1 MKKRFILI
9 AAGILYLG
17 CHAASG
23 DSASLTDLFGG
34 QKQQKLL
41 EEKGKAY
48 QLKWQEQE
56 KRYQELLEKNKT
68 LEKEI
73 SDINQT
79 YKNVDADRENL
90 VAQLKRLLQEK
101 TEMTNAKEKLE
112 GLTQENTQFR
122 EENELLRQKDAA
134 HTSDIEKLK
143 GHMKG
148 FVAEHAH
155 LGAQLTESQA
165 ERNTIIEEATQKTAS
180 QLKSLQEKVNS
191 LSKENREMTKA
202 LESAKKETKALERN
216 KTEFKEKA
224 AVLQDQLDELEDS
237 YTRLQKESR
246 HWAEKS
252 QEFPKHI
259 TDLARQNKRLIEQTA
274 DMHYN
279 QGVFYAKNKEFKRA
293 IKEFEKVLDVKPKD
307 PQANYNLGYIYAE
320 HLVDRPK
327 AIAYF
332 KDYLTY
338 APDATDADWVRNY
351 LMTWQTWYG
360 NEPAK

>member
-1 MKKRFILI
+1 MRKKFILI
-9 AAGILYLG
+9 AAGILYWG

-23 DSASLTDLFGG
+23 DCASLTDLFGG

-41 EEKGKAY
+41 EEKEKTY

-56 KRYQELLEKNKT
+56 KKYQEILEKNKT

-79 YKNVDADRENL
+79 YKNIDADRQNL
-90 VAQLKRLLQEK
+90 MAQLKRLLQEK
-101 TEMTNAKEKLE
+101 TETTNAKEQLE
-112 GLTQENTQFR
+112 GLTQENTKIQ
-122 EENELLRQKDAA
+122 EENEILKQQNAA
-134 HTSDIEKLK
+134 QTNDIERLK
-143 GHMKG
+143 GHIKG
-148 FVAEHAH
+148 LVAGQSQLEVQ
-155 LGAQLTESQA
+155 LGEAQA

-180 QLKSLQEKVNS
+180 QLKSLQGKVNS
-191 LSKENREMTKA
+191 LSKENRGMTKA
-202 LESAKKETKALERN
+202 LESAKKETKDLERN

-224 AVLQDQLDELEDS
+224 AVLQDQLEELEES
-237 YTRLQKESR
+237 YARLQKESR

-293 IKEFEKVLDVKPKD
+293 IKEFEKVLDIKPKD

-360 NEPAK
+360 SEPAK